1 MSDFRSQGMEGDRGV
16 RWRGY
21 IGARGNMD
29 GGGGEMD
36 DKAEIPRGGGTNNVS
51 RYA

>member
-1 MSDFRSQGMEGDRGV
+1 MSDFRSQGMEGDWGV

-29 GGGGEMD
+29 GGGKMD

>member
-16 RWRGY
+16 RCRGY

-29 GGGGEMD
+29 GGGGGKWMT
-36 DKAEIPRGGGTNNVS
+36 KLRFPGAVVPTM
-51 RYA
+51 